1 MCDSADS
8 AVLVDGKTVALDAE
22 GYLRKLADW
31 SEPVAEALA
40 RQQEITLKPAHWEI
54 LHLLRGFHLRH
65 QMSPASRAIVSL
77 AKQKL
82 GPEKGRSIHLMRLF
96 GGSFA
101 KTANRIAGLP
111 KPDNCL

>member
-1 MCDSADS
+1 MDS
-8 AVLVDGKTVALDAE
+8 AVLVDGKAVALDAE
-22 GYLRKLADW
+22 GYLRQLADW
-31 SEPVAEALA
+31 SEPVADALA
-40 RQQEITLKPAHWEI
+40 GQQGIMLKPPHWEI
-54 LHLLRGFHLRH
+54 LHLLRDFHRRH

-77 AKQKL
+77 VRQKL